1 MMMHLSSILSAL
13 LVCSTYVL
21 GAPPVKPANQS
32 QYSPQFQKIIK
43 NAKADGI
50 DLLALPFAA
59 AAFAGIEEAQR
70 PVKINKT
77 VTAERINVHGV
88 WIQKLFGALRCSW
101 TKHPFYLAHA
111 IPTWYANLIPVPP
124 GTATPLP
131 PWSVQSHL
139 AFMAANGKASDWY
152 LKMRLLNSWV

>member
-1 MMMHLSSILSAL
+1 MMNLLSILSAL
-13 LVCSTYVL
+13 LLCSTTYVL

-32 QYSPQFQKIIK
+32 QYSPQIQNIIK

-59 AAFAGIEEAQR
+59 AAFAGIEEAQKQ

-88 WIQKLFGALRCSW
+88 WIQ
-101 TKHPFYLAHA
+101 
-111 IPTWYANLIPVPP
+111 
-124 GTATPLP
+124 
-131 PWSVQSHL
+131 
-139 AFMAANGKASDWY
+139 
-152 LKMRLLNSWV
+152 